1 MATLQACARAGPLRQ
16 AGRVFRLLLLFV
28 VLPAVELGLLIEI
41 GSRIGTA
48 ATVVLIAATGIV
60 GASLARHQGLG
71 VLRDLQSE
79 TAAGRLPA
87 GSLVDGVIILVAAAL
102 LVTPGV
108 LTDAFGFL
116 CLVPGFRRLV
126 KRALH
131 RRLDD
136 AVQEGQIQV
145 EVYGDSWGPR
155 EEKVVRDVG
164 TEPDTR
170 TELDRSDTVGGRLG
184 KPRHRAP

>member
-1 MATLQACARAGPLRQ
+1 MM
-16 AGRVFRLLLLFV
+16 FRLLLLFV
-28 VLPAVELGLLIEI
+28 GLPAVELGLLIEI

-48 ATVVLIAATGIV
+48 ATLALIAVTGIV
-60 GASLARHQGLG
+60 GAALARRQGLG
-71 VLRDLQSE
+71 ALRVLQTE

-87 GSLVDGVIILVAAAL
+87 GSLVDGVIILVAGAL

-126 KRALH
+126 KRALR
-131 RRLDD
+131 RRLER
-136 AVQEGQIQV
+136 AAHEGRV
-145 EVYGDSWGPR
+145 EVRVYADDPWGPR

-164 TEPDTR
+164 TEPGSGVPGA
-170 TELDRSDTVGGRLG
+170 EAGAEGES
-184 KPRHRAP
+184 PRG